1 MTTPDE
7 KLTTADLAG
16 RGDRPED
23 EPLGRDDT
31 RADAEPTADRL
42 EPLLGGDEAARF
54 RADWESIQVGFVDE
68 PRTSVERADALVA
81 GGRSRAL
88 ATATAGMTARA
99 RRRTVSWRCKEPP
112 GSTAEPHPEPD
123 LPQSSRAL
131 VVLTTGVR
139 RPVGAGS

>member
-81 GGRSRAL
+81 ELMQQLAKTFARERETLEKQWASGDESTGTEELRIALQRYRSFFERLL
-88 ATATAGMTARA
+88 AT
-99 RRRTVSWRCKEPP
+99 
-112 GSTAEPHPEPD
+112 
-123 LPQSSRAL
+123 
-131 VVLTTGVR
+131 
-139 RPVGAGS
+139 